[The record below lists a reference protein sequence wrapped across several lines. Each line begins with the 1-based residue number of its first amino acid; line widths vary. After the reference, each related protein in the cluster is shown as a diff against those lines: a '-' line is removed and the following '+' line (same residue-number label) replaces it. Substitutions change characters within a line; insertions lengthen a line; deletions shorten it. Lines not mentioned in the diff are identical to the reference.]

1 MTKYL
6 ILIPILLIPTYIFRF
21 TVFTI
26 PTNVF
31 EISLLLSGLVFII
44 IWLSNYLSD
53 KAIKCN
59 FGYPAT
65 YLLILAVAISI
76 YFSADKSVAL
86 GIFKGWFIVPIILY
100 LLVINFYPKERTK
113 DLSLAIFIPLMIV
126 SGWATLQK
134 LGVISTLFYQIGDPG
149 FSDYLSRFRA
159 FGPFESPNYL
169 AMFIVPSIFLSLP
182 IFGYLKGATNKL
194 LLSTLYILPLY
205 ALYASH
211 SLGGLLAFGF
221 ASIVFFAF
229 QTAKIHRLKI
239 LNSSWKM
246 TGLVFVLLAVAAVF
260 ALTFSSIGSE
270 TYSRSLRVDIYRYA
284 WDLVKNHP
292 IFGIGLGQFQEAVR
306 AISFD
311 NLGFQLYGLS
321 YALHPHN
328 LFLSYWLSLGA
339 LGLTAFIILIIN
351 FFARLGRSKSD
362 VTLSAGL
369 FAAMTA
375 ILIHGLI
382 DTTYFKN
389 DLSAIFWLI
398 MALSL
403 LLKTKKKR
411 SKEIGTN

>member
-1 MTKYL
+1 MIKYL
-6 ILIPILLIPTYIFRF
+6 VLVPILLIPTYIFRF
-21 TVFTI
+21 TIFSI

-31 EISLLLSGLVFII
+31 EFSVLLAGLTFLIV
-44 IWLSNYLSD
+44 WLSNYLSG
-53 KAIKCN
+53 KAVKCN
-59 FGYPAT
+59 FGYLAT
-65 YLLILAVAISI
+65 YLLILAAAISI
-76 YFSADKSVAL
+76 YFSADKSTAL
-86 GIFKGWFIVPIILY
+86 GILKGWFIVPVILY
-100 LLVINFYPKERTK
+100 LLVINYYPKERTK

-126 SGWATLQK
+126 SIWATLQK
-134 LGVISTLFYQIGDPG
+134 IGVISTLFYQVGDPG
-149 FSDYLSRFRA
+149 FADYLSRFRA

-169 AMFIVPSIFLSLP
+169 AMFVVPSIFLSLP
-182 IFGYLKGATNKL
+182 IFGYFKGATNKL
-194 LLSTLYILPLY
+194 LLSTLYIFPLY

-221 ASIVFFAF
+221 ASIVYFAF

-246 TGLVFVLLAVAAVF
+246 TGLVLALIVVAAIF

-270 TYSRSLRVDIYRYA
+270 TYSRSMRIDIYRYA
-284 WDLVKNHP
+284 WDLAKNHP
-292 IFGIGLGQFQEAVR
+292 IFGIGLGQFQAAAR
-306 AISFD
+306 AISLD

-328 LFLSYWLSLGA
+328 LFLSYWLSLGI
-339 LGLTAFIILIIN
+339 LGLAAFIILIIN
-351 FFARLGRSKSD
+351 FFVRLGRSKSD
-362 VTLSAGL
+362 VALSAGL

-403 LLKTKKKR
+403 LLEIKKKR